1 MKITWTIP
9 ANKELR
15 KIYSFYKKNAS
26 VKVAQSIKECLSANV
41 PDRKSI
47 TV

>member
-15 KIYSFYKKNAS
+15 KIYNFYKKNAS
-26 VKVAQSIKECLSANV
+26 VKVAQSIKDKIFEFQFNQ
-41 PDRKSI
+41 PP
-47 TV
+47 